1 MPRIRYEKTETY
13 EILVDGDNA
22 IFDTYKDL
30 FLLAASVGYN
40 RGQWDEDPGTDDE
53 IPWRIL
59 RNDPKNLVVAKSI
72 AYAHTEEYEALVDE
86 DLQVELLQKYASAGI
101 DVIRSQV
108 VEQPGDPLDNM
119 IEFLRRNR
127 DMESEEERISVLEE
141 IEEEFQGR

>member
-1 MPRIRYEKTETY
+1 MPRIRYDKTETY
-13 EILVDGDNA
+13 EILVDGENA

-40 RGQWDEDPGTDDE
+40 RGKWDDNPETSDE

-59 RNDPKNLVVAKSI
+59 RNNPQNLIVANSI
-72 AYAHTEEYEALVDE
+72 AYAHTEDYEALVDE
-86 DLQVELLQKYASAGI
+86 EKQVEILQKYASEGI
-101 DVIRSQV
+101 EIIRSQV

-127 DMESEEERISVLEE
+127 DTETEAERISVLEE
-141 IEEEFQGR
+141 IEQEFQG

>member
-13 EILVDGDNA
+13 EILVDGENA

-40 RGQWDEDPGTDDE
+40 RGTLDDNPKTSDE

-59 RNDPKNLVVAKSI
+59 RNNPQNLVIARAI
-72 AYAHTEEYEALVDE
+72 AYAHTEDYETLTDE
-86 DLQVELLQKYASAGI
+86 EKQVEVLQKYAAEGI
-101 DVIRSQV
+101 KIIRSQV

-119 IEFLRRNR
+119 IEVLRRNR
-127 DMESEEERISVLEE
+127 DQESEEERISVLEE
-141 IEEEFQGR
+141 IEQEFQS

>member
-13 EILVDGDNA
+13 EILVDGENA

-40 RGQWDEDPGTDDE
+40 RGTLDDNPKTSDE

-59 RNDPKNLVVAKSI
+59 RNNPQNLVIARAI
-72 AYAHTEEYEALVDE
+72 AYAHTEDYETLTDE
-86 DLQVELLQKYASAGI
+86 EKQVEILQKYAAEGI
-101 DVIRSQV
+101 KIIRSQV

-119 IEFLRRNR
+119 IEVLRRNR
-127 DMESEEERISVLEE
+127 DQESEEERISVLEE
-141 IEEEFQGR
+141 IEQEFQS

>member
-13 EILVDGDNA
+13 EILVDGDNS

-30 FLLAASVGYN
+30 FLLAASVGYHRSQFDDN
-40 RGQWDEDPGTDDE
+40 PGKSDE

-59 RNDPKNLVVAKSI
+59 RNNPQNLVVAMSI
-72 AYAHTEEYEALVDE
+72 AYAHTEDYEALVDE
-86 DLQVELLQKYASAGI
+86 DMQVDILQKYASGGI
-101 DVIRSQV
+101 DIIRSQV

-127 DMESEEERISVLEE
+127 DVESEEERISVLEE
-141 IEEEFQGR
+141 IEREFQG

>member
-13 EILVDGDNA
+13 EILVDGDNS

-40 RGQWDEDPGTDDE
+40 RSQLDDNPGKSDE

-59 RNDPKNLVVAKSI
+59 RNNPQNLVVAMSI
-72 AYAHTEEYEALVDE
+72 AYAHTEDYEALVNE
-86 DLQVELLQKYASAGI
+86 DMQVDILQKYASGGI
-101 DVIRSQV
+101 DIIRSQV

-119 IEFLRRNR
+119 IEFLRRSR
-127 DMESEEERISVLEE
+127 DVESEEERISVLEE
-141 IEEEFQGR
+141 IEREFQG

>member
-13 EILVDGDNA
+13 EILVDGDNS

-40 RGQWDEDPGTDDE
+40 RSQFDDNPGKSDE

-59 RNDPKNLVVAKSI
+59 RNNPQNLVVAMSI
-72 AYAHTEEYEALVDE
+72 AYAHTEDYEALIDE
-86 DLQVELLQKYASAGI
+86 DMQVDILQKYASGGI
-101 DVIRSQV
+101 DIIRSQV

-127 DMESEEERISVLEE
+127 DVESEEERISVLEE
-141 IEEEFQGR
+141 IEREFQG

>member
-13 EILVDGDNA
+13 EILVDGDNS

-40 RGQWDEDPGTDDE
+40 RSQFDDNPGKGDE

-59 RNDPKNLVVAKSI
+59 RNNPQNLVVAMSI
-72 AYAHTEEYEALVDE
+72 AYAHTEDYETLVDE
-86 DLQVELLQKYASAGI
+86 DMQVDILQKYASAGI
-101 DVIRSQV
+101 DIIRSQV

-127 DMESEEERISVLEE
+127 DIESEEERISVLEE
-141 IEEEFQGR
+141 IEREFQG

>member
-13 EILVDGDNA
+13 KILVDGDNS

-40 RGQWDEDPGTDDE
+40 RSQFDDNPGKSDE

-59 RNDPKNLVVAKSI
+59 RNNPQNLVVAMSI
-72 AYAHTEEYEALVDE
+72 AYAHTEDYEALVDE
-86 DLQVELLQKYASAGI
+86 DMQVDILQKYASGGI
-101 DVIRSQV
+101 DIIRSQV

-127 DMESEEERISVLEE
+127 DVESEEERISVLEE
-141 IEEEFQGR
+141 IEREFQG

>member
-13 EILVDGDNA
+13 EILVDGDNS

-40 RGQWDEDPGTDDE
+40 RGQFDDDPGKSDE

-59 RNDPKNLVVAKSI
+59 RNNPQNLVVAMSI
-72 AYAHTEEYEALVDE
+72 AYAHTEDYEALVDE
-86 DLQVELLQKYASAGI
+86 DVQVDILQKYASAGI
-101 DVIRSQV
+101 DIIRSQV
-108 VEQPGDPLDNM
+108 VDQPGDPLDNM

-127 DMESEEERISVLEE
+127 DIESEKERISVLEE
-141 IEEEFQGR
+141 IEREFQG